1 MRAGGEASGWGR
13 CDVYVRCRDV
23 RHNGLERECSRLRQ
37 RAYGSWA
44 RAQRR
49 LSAGVTDQPGRE
61 GGWLRLGPGA
71 ELESHELTTWRIH
84 MQVEVPVGGE
94 RRAQRRGGTARAAWP
109 ASRHP
114 RPAHRRWR
122 AAARARARCFLGP
135 GHGASGR
142 ATVWGSGLGFKGV
155 GTTLGPRRASD
166 TRGQMRT
173 GSCDPHVALIACSDR
188 ARAV

>member
-1 MRAGGEASGWGR
+1 MRAGGEASGWGQ

-114 RPAHRRWR
+114 LSAHRR
-122 AAARARARCFLGP
+122 
-135 GHGASGR
+135 
-142 ATVWGSGLGFKGV
+142 
-155 GTTLGPRRASD
+155 
-166 TRGQMRT
+166 
-173 GSCDPHVALIACSDR
+173 
-188 ARAV
+188 